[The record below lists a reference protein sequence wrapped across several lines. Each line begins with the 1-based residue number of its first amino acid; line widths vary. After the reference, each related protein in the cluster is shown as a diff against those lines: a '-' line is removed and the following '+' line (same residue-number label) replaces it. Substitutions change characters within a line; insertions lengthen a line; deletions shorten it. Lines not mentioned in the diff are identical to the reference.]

1 VPGDSS
7 LGLFHSISVIPLM
20 HATNPTQRQWH
31 LGARAD
37 LASEPTGR
45 NRQSPWQPWKDVMN
59 TELSQTTHAT
69 NWGEPFA
76 PMRTGFD
83 HMGLRVADPSRL
95 DEWDEHFQRLDVNHT
110 PTVHA
115 DYGSVLTFR
124 DPTCAS
130 TRCSTAPST
139 QELPHAEPLTLAERG
154 NVPRRM
160 VFQHMRTGAKR

>member
-1 VPGDSS
+1 MRWTGLPGADGRRQCRATAL

-20 HATNPTQRQWH
+20 HATNPTQRQWR

-59 TELSQTTHAT
+59 TELSQTTDAT
-69 NWGEPFA
+69 DWGEPFD

-83 HMGLRVADPSRL
+83 HMELRVADPSRL
-95 DEWDEHFQRLDVNHT
+95 DEWEEHFQRLDVNHT

-124 DPTCAS
+124 DPD
-130 TRCSTAPST
+130 
-139 QELPHAEPLTLAERG
+139 
-154 NVPRRM
+154 
-160 VFQHMRTGAKR
+160 MRQCEMFYRAIHP